1 MSNVKCPARLA
12 SESVAGRQMSNVS
25 ASGGKGFGIIEIIIV
40 IAILAGAMFTFA
52 QMATISLKALRE
64 EKKAVEASYL
74 AQEAIEAVRAVRDS
88 GWANISSLTAEA
100 DYYPQ
105 ISGSAW
111 VLAGGIETIGEYS
124 RKIIVSDVSRDPAT
138 DDIEA
143 SYNPINDDPSTQ
155 KLTAEVSWGSKSFT
169 LVTYIT
175 NF

>member
-1 MSNVKCPARLA
+1 MVNKLNAKRYALRA
-12 SESVAGRQMSNVS
+12 KQ
-25 ASGGKGFGIIEIIIV
+25 GFGIIEIIIV
-40 IAILAGAMFTFA
+40 IAVLAGAMFAFA

-88 GWANISSLTAEA
+88 GWANISSLTAGNN
-100 DYYPQ
+100 YYPQ

-111 VLAGGIETIGEYS
+111 ILTGGVGTVGDYS
-124 RKIIVSDVSRDPAT
+124 RKIVISNVSRDPAT

-143 SYNPINDDPSTQ
+143 SYNYDHNDANT
-155 KLTAEVSWGSKSFT
+155 KKITATVSWDSKNIT